1 MDAATVDVIRRILIS
16 ALPILIAITFH
27 EVSHGYVAFKLGD
40 PTAKMLGRLT
50 LNPIAHIDIFGTILL
65 PLLLVVATNGQ
76 FVFGYAKPVPI
87 NPMNFKNPR
96 QGMAL
101 SAAAGPVTNIG
112 LALLSI
118 LILKFVIIPLAT
130 VLPAAATETIL
141 SPLAMIFKSSV
152 VMNVVLASFNMI
164 PIPPL
169 DGGRVL
175 TGLLPSR
182 QAMSFSKIEPF
193 GFIIVI
199 ILIYTG
205 IAGKIIMP
213 FINLFLTIF
222 QVYLY

>member
-1 MDAATVDVIRRILIS
+1 LDAATVDVIRKILIS

-27 EVSHGYVAFKLGD
+27 EVSHGYVAYKLGD

-65 PLLLVVATNGQ
+65 PLLLVVATSGQ

-101 SAAAGPVTNIG
+101 SAAAGPVTNIV
-112 LALLSI
+112 LAFLSI

-130 VLPAAATETIL
+130 VLPASATETVL

-152 VMNVVLASFNMI
+152 VMNIVLASFNMI

-182 QAMSFSKIEPF
+182 QAMTFSKIEPF

-199 ILIYTG
+199 VLIYTG
-205 IAGKIIMP
+205 VAGKIIMP